1 MDAQRAHGIRRLH
14 SLSGVVPLGV
24 FLVEHL
30 WATSGAIRGRAVFDA
45 RVTWLDGLR
54 FGTAIEIL
62 LIGLP
67 LLFHALYGVV
77 LAFDKKQNPDDY
89 PYRHQHFALL
99 LRASGVLSLLFIAW
113 HVWELPAQRLLSKIP
128 ASDLF
133 DLVTLHLSTTS
144 RAVPWRAIGYF
155 LGLFVTLAHF
165 TYGMISFTFN
175 ERNIRDAQP
184 LRRST
189 FRFVALGA
197 VLFLVGGATILSM
210 ATGWPSYAPPSPLP
224 QVACP

>member
-30 WATSGAIRGRAVFDA
+30 WAVSGAIRGRAAFDA
-45 RVTWLDGLR
+45 RVIWLDDVR
-54 FGTAIEIL
+54 FGTLLEIL
-62 LIGLP
+62 FIGAP
-67 LLFHALYGVV
+67 LLFHALYGVF
-77 LAFDKKQNPDDY
+77 LAFDKKENPERY

-99 LRASGVLSLLFIAW
+99 LRVSGLLSLLFIAW
-113 HVWELPAQRLLSKIP
+113 HLWELPAQRLLAKIP

-133 DLVTLHLSTTS
+133 DLVALHLSTTS

-155 LGLFVTLAHF
+155 LGLSVTLVHF
-165 TYGMISFTFN
+165 TYGMISFSFN
-175 ERNIRDAQP
+175 ERNIREPQP

-189 FRFVALGA
+189 FRFVALGGI
-197 VLFLVGGATILSM
+197 LFLIGGATILSL
-210 ATGWPSYAPPSPLP
+210 AAGWPSYAPPSVVSK
-224 QVACP
+224 VACP